1 MAEWIYGK
9 NVVKQSI
16 EEGMVLKLILQRKED
31 PLFVLAQEKQ
41 IPVEILDRHKMT
53 SLVKSD
59 RHQGVAAQI
68 RNYTIYSVEEIVSSI
83 PKGKDGLI
91 VMLDGIVDPHN
102 LGAILRTCDAVGAD
116 GVIFKKDRSVG
127 LNATVAKVS
136 VGAIEWLKKKGYW
149 VVGTAMEGK
158 DYRSLKYDFPT
169 VLVIGN
175 EGKGISSLVMKH
187 CDYRVHLP
195 MVGKISSLNASVSTG
210 ILLYEIYNK
219 RFPL

>member
-68 RNYTIYSVEEIVSSI
+68 RNYTIYSVEEIVTSI
-83 PKGKDGLI
+83 PKGKD
-91 VMLDGIVDPHN
+91 
-102 LGAILRTCDAVGAD
+102 
-116 GVIFKKDRSVG
+116 
-127 LNATVAKVS
+127 
-136 VGAIEWLKKKGYW
+136 
-149 VVGTAMEGK
+149 
-158 DYRSLKYDFPT
+158 
-169 VLVIGN
+169 
-175 EGKGISSLVMKH
+175 
-187 CDYRVHLP
+187 
-195 MVGKISSLNASVSTG
+195 
-210 ILLYEIYNK
+210 
-219 RFPL
+219 

>member
-68 RNYTIYSVEEIVSSI
+68 RNYTI
-83 PKGKDGLI
+83 
-91 VMLDGIVDPHN
+91 
-102 LGAILRTCDAVGAD
+102 
-116 GVIFKKDRSVG
+116 F
-127 LNATVAKVS
+127 
-136 VGAIEWLKKKGYW
+136 
-149 VVGTAMEGK
+149 
-158 DYRSLKYDFPT
+158 
-169 VLVIGN
+169 
-175 EGKGISSLVMKH
+175 
-187 CDYRVHLP
+187 
-195 MVGKISSLNASVSTG
+195 
-210 ILLYEIYNK
+210 
-219 RFPL
+219 